1 VPKSKE
7 PSLPDQPAP
16 QPYRLA
22 TGSIHHSALLDETNL
37 SIAFLHRLAMEQQ
50 QYHEKPPAYSHTD
63 PDTIVLP
70 SAPQHD
76 PQAPIQLP
84 DIKSLNLP
92 EANRFL
98 ANGAQHT
105 PQWQLPPAHSVF
117 SPSRSDFPRP
127 SIEVASPI
135 DTASVM
141 SYDGNAVRAGSVMSI
156 DDPETRMAAE
166 ALSALGNLGIVTCN
180 HSNLVLTPYQT
191 SHAPPPP
198 AP

>member
-1 VPKSKE
+1 VTAAARAQIKRTIASR
-7 PSLPDQPAP
+7 PASP
-16 QPYRLA
+16 NHIRLA
-22 TGSIHHSALLDETNL
+22 TGRVHHSALLDETRLNTAS
-37 SIAFLHRLAMEQQ
+37 SIARAMEQQ
-50 QYHEKPPAYSHTD
+50 QQQHERPPAYSHTD

-105 PQWQLPPAHSVF
+105 SQWQLPPAHSVF

-127 SIEVASPI
+127 SVEIASPM
-135 DTASVM
+135 DTASVV
-141 SYDGNAVRAGSVMSI
+141 SYDGNAVRAGSVMSM

-166 ALSALGNLGIVTCN
+166 ALSALGNLG
-180 HSNLVLTPYQT
+180 TPAHLLPHFYN
-191 SHAPPPP
+191 SIS
-198 AP
+198 

>member
-1 VPKSKE
+1 
-7 PSLPDQPAP
+7 
-16 QPYRLA
+16 
-22 TGSIHHSALLDETNL
+22 
-37 SIAFLHRLAMEQQ
+37 MEQQ
-50 QYHEKPPAYSHTD
+50 QQHHHHHERPPAYSHTD

-70 SAPQHD
+70 PAPQHD

-105 PQWQLPPAHSVF
+105 SQWQLPPAHSVF

-127 SIEVASPI
+127 SVEVASPV
-135 DTASVM
+135 DTASVV
-141 SYDGNAVRAGSVMSI
+141 SYDGNAVRAGSVMSM

-166 ALSALGNLGIVTCN
+166 ALSALGNLGMSAHLLPQFCLQSLAILPT
-180 HSNLVLTPYQT
+180 
-191 SHAPPPP
+191 
-198 AP
+198 